1 MKPGILRSHPFASAQ
16 DSLARADGTLRI
28 HESMASDLI
37 PLPARTLR
45 PGMTLPYDLF
55 DANGKL
61 LFARGQVLRDSPL
74 VRGLVDGGAWVNSED
89 TMEYQRALAH
99 RLDTLVMQDA
109 VLSDIAK
116 ADTSFRL
123 DALAPKPEL
132 GPREAWSDLLLRTH
146 SLLREAEPVDFAAR
160 LGTLRDAALKRLHAH
175 PDATLM
181 LLIFENSHAF
191 DDYSARHALLTLLLC
206 DLVAQQLQLAPEL
219 RQALQGAALTMNY
232 GAGAA
237 HDRLASQVDPATS
250 AQRQALT
257 AHGDRAAQRLAEVGI
272 SDAAWLAAVRLHH
285 EAGPGPLAAR
295 SDGEKLARLLRRID
309 LFGARLSPRRSRKA
323 MSGAAAA
330 RAVFLDELGQPDE
343 AGAALIKTV
352 GLYPPGSIVR
362 LANGEIGI
370 VCKRGFSANEPLVAA
385 LIGKSGSPLSNP
397 VPRDT
402 RLATQ
407 AIAASLAPAELKL
420 RVNLDALLKL

>member
-1 MKPGILRSHPFASAQ
+1 
-16 DSLARADGTLRI
+16 
-28 HESMASDLI
+28 MASELFH
-37 PLPARTLR
+37 LPARTLR
-45 PGMTLPYDLF
+45 LGMTLPYDIY
-55 DANGKL
+55 DAGGKL
-61 LFARGQVLRDSPL
+61 MFARGQILRDSPL
-74 VRGLVDGGAWVNSED
+74 VRGLVDGGAWVMSED
-89 TMEYQRALAH
+89 TMAYQRALAH
-99 RLDTLVMQDA
+99 KLDTLVMQDVSLA
-109 VLSDIAK
+109 DIAK
-116 ADTSFRL
+116 ADTSFRM
-123 DALAPKPEL
+123 DAPLAPKAEQ
-132 GPREAWSDLLLRTH
+132 GPREAWSDLLLHTH
-146 SLLREAEPVDFAAR
+146 TLLREAEPVDFPARAAQ
-160 LGTLRDAALKRLHAH
+160 LRDAALKRLHAH

-181 LLIFENSHAF
+181 LHVFESSHEF
-191 DDYSARHALLTLLLC
+191 GDYSARHALLTLLLC
-206 DLVAQQLQLAPEL
+206 DMVARQLQLDPKVIE
-219 RQALQGAALTMNY
+219 ALHGAALTMNY

-237 HDRLASQVDPATS
+237 HDRLAAQADPATS
-250 AQRQALT
+250 AQRQAL
-257 AHGDRAAQRLAEVGI
+257 ASHGDRAAQRLAAAGVTDEV
-272 SDAAWLAAVRLHH
+272 WLTAVRLHH

-309 LFGARLSPRRSRKA
+309 LFGARLSPRRSRTA

-370 VCKRGFSANEPLVAA
+370 VFKRGFSANEPLVAA

-402 RLATQ
+402 RLAAQ

-420 RVNLDALLKL
+420 RVNLEALLKL

>member
-1 MKPGILRSHPFASAQ
+1 
-16 DSLARADGTLRI
+16 
-28 HESMASDLI
+28 MASDLI

-55 DANGKL
+55 DAGGKL

-74 VRGLVDGGAWVNSED
+74 VRQLAEGGAWVQSED
-89 TMEYQRALAH
+89 TLEYQRARAH
-99 RLDTLVMQDA
+99 RLDTLVLQD
-109 VLSDIAK
+109 VPLSDIAK
-116 ADTSFRL
+116 ADASFRL
-123 DALAPKPEL
+123 DTLAPGKVEP
-132 GPREAWSDLLLRTH
+132 GPREAWSDLLLH
-146 SLLREAEPVDFAAR
+146 AHALLREAAPADFAVR
-160 LGTLRDAALKRLHAH
+160 LAALRDAALKRLHGH

-181 LLIFENSHAF
+181 LLVFESSQEF
-191 DDYSARHALLTLLLC
+191 GDYSSRHALLTLLLC
-206 DLVAQQLQLAPEL
+206 DLIAGQLQLAPEL
-219 RQALQGAALTMNY
+219 RTALQGAALTMNY
-232 GAGAA
+232 GAGEA
-237 HDRLASQVDPATS
+237 HDRMASQTGPATP
-250 AQRQALT
+250 AQRQAMA
-257 AHGDRAAQRLAEVGI
+257 AHGDRAAQRLAQAGI
-272 SDAAWLAAVRLHH
+272 TDPVWLTAVRLHN

-295 SDGEKLARLLRRID
+295 SDGERLARLLRRID
-309 LFGARLSPRRSRKA
+309 IFGARLSPRRSRQA

-362 LANGEIGI
+362 LANGEVGI
-370 VCKRGFSANEPLVAA
+370 VFKRGFSANEPLVAA

-420 RVNLDALLKL
+420 HVNLDALLRL

>member
-1 MKPGILRSHPFASAQ
+1 MP
-16 DSLARADGTLRI
+16 
-28 HESMASDLI
+28 SDLI

-45 PGMTLPYDLF
+45 LGMTLPYNLF
-55 DANGKL
+55 DASGKL

-74 VRGLVDGGAWVNSED
+74 VRSLVDGGAWVQADE
-89 TMEYQRALAH
+89 TVEYQRALAH
-99 RLDTLVMQDA
+99 RLDTLVMQD
-109 VLSDIAK
+109 VPLSDIAK

-123 DALAPKPEL
+123 DPVTAPKVEQ

-146 SLLREAEPVDFAAR
+146 SLLREAEPVDFPAR
-160 LGTLRDAALKRLHAH
+160 VAQLRDAALKRLHAH

-181 LLIFENSHAF
+181 LHVFESSQEF
-191 DDYSARHALLTLLLC
+191 GDYSARHALLTLLLC
-206 DLVAQQLQLAPEL
+206 DLVARQLQWDT
-219 RQALQGAALTMNY
+219 ALIEALHGAALTMNY
-232 GAGAA
+232 GAGAV
-237 HDRLASQVDPATS
+237 HDRLAAQADAATP
-250 AQRQALT
+250 AQRQALA
-257 AHGDRAAQRLAEVGI
+257 AHGDRAAQRLAEAGVT
-272 SDAAWLAAVRLHH
+272 DPVWLTAVRLHH
-285 EAGPGPLAAR
+285 DAGPGPLGNR
-295 SDGEKLARLLRRID
+295 GDGEKLARLLRRID
-309 LFGARLSPRRSRKA
+309 LFGARLSPRRSRTA

-370 VCKRGFSANEPLVAA
+370 VFKRGFSANEPLVAA

-402 RLATQ
+402 RLAAQ

-420 RVNLDALLKL
+420 RVNLEALLKL